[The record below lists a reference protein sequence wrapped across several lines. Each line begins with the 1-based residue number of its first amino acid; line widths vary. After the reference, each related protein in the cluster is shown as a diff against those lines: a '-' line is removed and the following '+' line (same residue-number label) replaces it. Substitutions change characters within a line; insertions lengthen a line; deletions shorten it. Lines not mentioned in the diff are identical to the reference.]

1 MLQYIFDGG
10 PLMYPIVA
18 LLVVGLAVIIDRAVA
33 FNAATRN
40 NKALTADVIALLENN
55 DIEGAAE
62 LCAKIGGPVAAVL
75 LVGIQKFGKLVSKDE
90 KRSNAE
96 MSAIVKTSM
105 EDYAPQIVAT
115 MDRNIGIL
123 PIVAGLSPLLGM
135 TGTVTGMINS
145 FDSMATQTNL
155 EATAV
160 SGGISEALITT
171 AAGLLVAMPA
181 VIAYNIFTKL
191 EDGTVSEID
200 KACTALVDFIALD
213 YKNEA

>member
-40 NKALTADVIALLENN
+40 NKALTADVIALLEDN

>member
-40 NKALTADVIALLENN
+40 NKALTADVIALLEDN

-75 LVGIQKFGKLVSKDE
+75 LVGIQKFGKLISKDE

-96 MSAIVKTSM
+96 MSAIVKISM

-191 EDGTVSEID
+191 EDGAVSEID

>member
-40 NKALTADVIALLENN
+40 NKALTADVIALLEDN

-96 MSAIVKTSM
+96 MSSIVNTSM

-123 PIVAGLSPLLGM
+123 PIVAGLSPLLVM

>member
-40 NKALTADVIALLENN
+40 NKALTADVIALLEDN

-191 EDGTVSEID
+191 EDGAVSEID

>member
-105 EDYAPQIVAT
+105 EDYAPQIVVT

-191 EDGTVSEID
+191 EDGAVSEID

>member
-40 NKALTADVIALLENN
+40 NKALTADVIALLEDN

-135 TGTVTGMINS
+135 TGTVTGMISS
-145 FDSMATQTNL
+145 FDSMASQTNL

-191 EDGTVSEID
+191 EDGAVSEID

>member
-40 NKALTADVIALLENN
+40 NKALTADVIALLEEN

-191 EDGTVSEID
+191 EDGAVSEID

>member
-40 NKALTADVIALLENN
+40 NKALTADVIALLEDN

-62 LCAKIGGPVAAVL
+62 LCDKIGGPVAAVL

-96 MSAIVKTSM
+96 MSSIVNTSM

-123 PIVAGLSPLLGM
+123 PIVAGLSPLLVM

>member
-10 PLMYPIVA
+10 FLMYPIVL
-18 LLVVGLAVIIDRAVA
+18 LLVVGVAVIIDRTIAIIYA
-33 FNAATRN
+33 SRDNSMLTR
-40 NKALTADVIALLENN
+40 KVIELLEQN

-62 LCAKIGGPVAAVL
+62 FCNEVGGPVAAVL
-75 LVGIQKFGKLVSKDE
+75 LVGIQKFGKLVDTD
-90 KRSNAE
+90 RSCVE

-105 EDYAPQIVAT
+105 EDYAPQAIAT
-115 MDRNIGIL
+115 LDSNIGIL

>member
-1 MLQYIFDGG
+1 
-10 PLMYPIVA
+10 
-18 LLVVGLAVIIDRAVA
+18 
-33 FNAATRN
+33 
-40 NKALTADVIALLENN
+40 
-55 DIEGAAE
+55 
-62 LCAKIGGPVAAVL
+62 
-75 LVGIQKFGKLVSKDE
+75 
-90 KRSNAE
+90 

-191 EDGTVSEID
+191 EDGAVSEID

>member
-191 EDGTVSEID
+191 EDGAVSEID

>member
-40 NKALTADVIALLENN
+40 NKALTADVIALLEDN

-75 LVGIQKFGKLVSKDE
+75 LVGIQKFGKLISKDE

-191 EDGTVSEID
+191 EDGAVSEID

>member
-75 LVGIQKFGKLVSKDE
+75 LVGIQKFGKLISKDE

-191 EDGTVSEID
+191 EDGAVSEID